1 MCPVCATTVALIA
14 GSVASMGGL
23 AVVAV
28 KKFGVKYA
36 ADNPSTPTQAK
47 EDHQA

>member
-1 MCPVCATTVALIA
+1 
-14 GSVASMGGL
+14 MGGL

-36 ADNPSTPTQAK
+36 ADNPSTPAQSK
-47 EDHQA
+47 EDQTVLPARS

>member
-1 MCPVCATTVALIA
+1 
-14 GSVASMGGL
+14 MGGL
-23 AVVAV
+23 AAVAM
-28 KKFGVKYA
+28 KKFGGKNA